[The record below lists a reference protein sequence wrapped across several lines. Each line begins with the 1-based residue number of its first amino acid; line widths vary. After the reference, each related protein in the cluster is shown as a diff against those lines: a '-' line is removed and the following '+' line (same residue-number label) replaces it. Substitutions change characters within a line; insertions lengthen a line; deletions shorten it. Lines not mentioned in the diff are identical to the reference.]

1 MMVGALTFVTVRQ
14 WAVHKLRLGLTLM
27 GIALGV
33 AVFFAVR
40 TANTTLVNSLAT
52 TVEKLAG
59 RATLQVSAGEAG
71 LPQEVLTSIRK
82 TPDVFLAEPVIE
94 KVVQTA
100 LPDAASLLVMGM
112 DTGSDLKLY
121 EGEFDEAGVEIS
133 NPLAFSE
140 RPDSIAVSRSFADR
154 YGLKEG
160 DHFPVYTQRGR
171 QELTVRGFF
180 KTTGA
185 SVVFGGNIALMDIHA
200 AQLAFDRVGKFD
212 RIDVMTDPGA
222 TVDAVQQ
229 ALRSRLPVALEVAK
243 PDRRGEGL
251 EKAVSAMHLSLVI
264 MSLLAV
270 TVGVLIIFNSMSVSV
285 NQRSKEIGILRS
297 IGVEAGLVQRMFLA
311 EAIVMGLVG
320 SALGVAL
327 GFVLAEGATRIMS
340 SVSASMYGLVSTPE
354 PFAFRWDYAVTA
366 FAIGVT
372 CSLVAAWVPAR
383 AASHLNP
390 IQALHNIEVQRSEGV
405 LGWSRF
411 ALGLLFIVVGLALTF
426 FSPPGVGLLVHFAYS
441 LMVQFGMILL
451 LPRFVVWGSR
461 ILRPLMGQL
470 FGAEGL
476 MAVDATVRMPRRTSA
491 TVGSLMLGLSF
502 VFSVGAFINSH
513 KAALNRM
520 VDRCI
525 NADLMIATSDQLR
538 SRTYHFSEDQER
550 RVGSLPGV
558 KNNDGMRVSEVK
570 YGNKELMVIARDMDS
585 WFSNSPGLLEQGD
598 TQKAHEQSMRGEGFV
613 ISQNQSLQ
621 SGVGIGDQLLL
632 ETPGGPL
639 SRPVVGIVE
648 FYYLEKGT
656 IFMDRKLYKQ
666 YWGDNAVDLILLYLE
681 PGIDRTMF
689 KTEINR
695 AMAGEQRAFIYT
707 NEEYKRWGSRLTD
720 QFFTLTYLEMLIA
733 IFVAT
738 MGLVNMLVVSVS
750 DRQRELGILRALGG
764 LRSQVR
770 KIVLLEAATIS
781 LLGFG
786 TGVIAGL
793 FNAYFLVRTAA
804 RIIAGFS
811 LRFEFPLT
819 VVLVTLPVVLIVAL
833 LAAWWTAQRALRLRV
848 VEAIG
853 YE

>member
-1 MMVGALTFVTVRQ
+1 MTSALTFVTIRQ
-14 WAVHKLRLGLTLM
+14 WALHRLRLGLTLM

-59 RATLQVSAGEAG
+59 RATLQVSAGEAP
-71 LPQEVLTSIRK
+71 LPEEVLAAIRK
-82 TPDVFLAEPVIE
+82 TPDVVLAEPVIE

-100 LPDAASLLVMGM
+100 LPDATSLLVMGM

-121 EGEFDEAGVEIS
+121 EGEFDEAGLEIS

-140 RPDSIAVSRSFADR
+140 RPDSIAVSRPFADR
-154 YGLKEG
+154 YHLKEG
-160 DHFPVYTQRGR
+160 DHIPVYTQRG
-171 QELTVRGFF
+171 QQNFTVRGFF

-200 AQLAFDRVGKFD
+200 AQSAFDRTGKFD
-212 RIDVMTDPGA
+212 RIDIMTDPRA
-222 TVDAVQQ
+222 NVDAVQQ
-229 ALRSRLPVALEVAK
+229 TLRSRLPAALEIAK

-270 TVGVLIIFNSMSVSV
+270 TVGVFIIFNSMSVSV
-285 NQRSKEIGILRS
+285 NQRWKEIGILRS
-297 IGVEAGLVQRMFLA
+297 IGVEAGRIQKMFLA

-320 SALGVAL
+320 SALGVGL

-354 PFAFRWDYAVTA
+354 PFAFRWDYAIHA
-366 FAIGVT
+366 FAIGVV
-372 CSLVAAWVPAR
+372 CSLLAAWVPAR
-383 AASHLNP
+383 AASRLNP

-405 LGWSRF
+405 LGWTRF
-411 ALGLLFIVVGLALTF
+411 SLGLLFIVVGLALTF
-426 FSPPGVGLLVHFAYS
+426 FSPPGVGLMVHFAFS

-451 LPRFVVWGSR
+451 LPKLVVWGSR

-476 MAVDATVRMPRRTSA
+476 MAVDAAVRMPRRTSA

-502 VFSVGAFINSH
+502 VFSVGAFIHSH

-520 VDRCI
+520 VDRCV

-538 SRTYHFSEDQER
+538 SRTYHFSEEQER
-550 RVGSLPGV
+550 RVSSLPGV
-558 KNNDGMRVSEVK
+558 TSNDGMRVTAVK
-570 YGNKELMVIARDMDS
+570 QGNEELMVMARDMNV
-585 WFSNSPGLLEQGD
+585 WFSHSPGLLEEGD
-598 TQKAHEQSMRGEGFV
+598 TRKAHEQSMRGEGFV

-621 SGVGIGDQLLL
+621 SGVGIGDQLRL

-639 SRPVVGIVE
+639 TRPVVGIVE
-648 FYYLEKGT
+648 FYYVEKGT
-656 IFMDRKLYKQ
+656 VFMDRKLYKE
-666 YWGDNAVDLILLYLE
+666 YWGDNSVDLILLYLQ
-681 PGIDRTMF
+681 PSIDRSSF
-689 KTEINR
+689 KAEINR
-695 AMAGEQRAFIYT
+695 VMAGEQRAFIYT
-707 NEEYKRWGSRLTD
+707 NEEYKQWSSRLTD

-738 MGLVNMLVVSVS
+738 MGLINMLVVSVS

-770 KIVLLEAATIS
+770 KIVILEAATIS
-781 LLGFG
+781 LVGFG

-811 LRFEFPLT
+811 LRFQFPLS
-819 VVLVTLPVVLIVAL
+819 VVLVTLPIVLVVAL
-833 LAAWWTAQRALRLRV
+833 LAAWWTAQRAMRLRV